1 MNTENAVFINTENAV
16 FINTGNTVFINGI
29 LNLRM
34 VRMTQIC

>member
-16 FINTGNTVFINGI
+16 FINTGNTVFINGM